1 MKTIRL
7 YSILTQLLVAF
18 VLLTDFSTSAYAK
31 TTASSTPIKAVTR
44 LNPTT
49 AEILFENGQR
59 MTVDFYGN
67 YIFRLFLDPNGGF
80 IREPEASPEAHILV
94 QNPRRTVEDMAI
106 LEESDCFVVKTK
118 GLELSFDKKS
128 GLFKAKHAMANHG
141 FEQTSPV
148 QFGKDGDYTLT
159 LKANPTEYSMA
170 EACRTDDSRT
180 RERSSTSSTR
190 IVGPMAECLPL
201 LLSTGQPTA
210 MDSWHIR
217 SRRENTISEQLI
229 PIRSSSLTKAITWM
243 CSS

>member
-18 VLLTDFSTSAYAK
+18 VLLTGFSTSAYAK

-106 LEESDCFVVKTK
+106 LEESD
-118 GLELSFDKKS
+118 
-128 GLFKAKHAMANHG
+128 
-141 FEQTSPV
+141 
-148 QFGKDGDYTLT
+148 
-159 LKANPTEYSMA
+159 
-170 EACRTDDSRT
+170 
-180 RERSSTSSTR
+180 
-190 IVGPMAECLPL
+190 
-201 LLSTGQPTA
+201 
-210 MDSWHIR
+210 
-217 SRRENTISEQLI
+217 
-229 PIRSSSLTKAITWM
+229 
-243 CSS
+243 